1 MSVAINYN
9 MQKDKI
15 SGIYINLA
23 KEAVKKLANEK
34 GFTEEEM
41 ERFEQKLLNI
51 LAMAMKSS
59 SDEKKLRSIIEG
71 EF

>member
-1 MSVAINYN
+1 

>member
-1 MSVAINYN
+1 
-9 MQKDKI
+9 MQNDKI

-34 GFTEEEM
+34 GFTEEETKI
-41 ERFEQKLLNI
+41 FEEKLLNI
-51 LAMAMKSS
+51 LAMAMRSI

-71 EF
+71 ES